1 MQPRKIM
8 LPIAGVWLR
17 KFEEDPLGDET
28 GADLSTL
35 VFWTQSARSG
45 LYVDIRLPLGSPGR
59 SIEEAQ
65 KAGIVPR
72 PSAITA
78 NGFSDD
84 AKERLQQQ
92 KSLVDII
99 LRQKSFAGQIIY
111 KVGDTT
117 SSGEAVKKDQILA
130 KLAAERET
138 DSKGLS
144 LCTCFWR
151 RDIDYQPPSGGLD
164 VGVCASEQGADDG
177 SVLLRETGDDAS
189 YAEGWFRLPH
199 TDKGP
204 FMALELLEEDGK
216 AGCRVGF
223 WVRAG
228 ARFAY
233 AIGRPGTFEAESALK
248 IYKGSHS
255 ISSCVGQMLSEAVS
269 SMSEN
274 PSEMLDIAGSYLCA
288 CGKINSEQT
297 WIINHSTNPELVGC
311 SIVGNLEKQN
321 LCCSQITPTDE
332 NSKEVE
338 QVLAGGLKRR
348 WRIVE
353 LDRCSLPIV

>member
-1 MQPRKIM
+1 
-8 LPIAGVWLR
+8 
-17 KFEEDPLGDET
+17 
-28 GADLSTL
+28 
-35 VFWTQSARSG
+35 
-45 LYVDIRLPLGSPGR
+45 
-59 SIEEAQ
+59 
-65 KAGIVPR
+65 
-72 PSAITA
+72 
-78 NGFSDD
+78 
-84 AKERLQQQ
+84 
-92 KSLVDII
+92 
-99 LRQKSFAGQIIY
+99 
-111 KVGDTT
+111 
-117 SSGEAVKKDQILA
+117 
-130 KLAAERET
+130 
-138 DSKGLS
+138 
-144 LCTCFWR
+144 
-151 RDIDYQPPSGGLD
+151 
-164 VGVCASEQGADDG
+164 
-177 SVLLRETGDDAS
+177 LRETGDDAS

-204 FMALELLEEDGK
+204 FMALELLEEDGE
-216 AGCRVGF
+216 AGRRVGF

-233 AIGRPGTFEAESALK
+233 AIGRPSTSEAESALK

-255 ISSCVGQMLSEAVS
+255 ISSCVGKVLSEAVS

-297 WIINHSTNPELVGC
+297 WIINHSTNPELAGC

-338 QVLAGGLKRR
+338 QVLVGGLKRR

-353 LDRCSLPIV
+353 LDRCCLPIV